1 MTLGVISKMRFLDL
15 FAGIGGFR
23 RGMELAG
30 HECVGF
36 CEFDRFAVASYTSMH
51 LITEEQRAYLAT
63 LPLQQ
68 RQKEILKDEYRNGEW
83 YANDIRDV
91 RGRDLPLAEC
101 WGFGAPCQDF
111 SIAGNRAGLDGDRSS
126 LVREV
131 FRLVGEVREED
142 RPEWLIYENVKG
154 MLSSNRGL
162 DFAFILAELDER
174 GYDAQWSIF
183 NSKDYGVPQNRERV
197 YLIGHSR
204 RKGRCKVFPFEAA
217 DRENCF
223 QVEQIGT
230 RRSHR
235 NNRMSYSS
243 EDCCGVAPT
252 LDSMGGGGREPHVS
266 IPISVSGFEVTSEN
280 ATESGPVSTDDKL
293 GDHKQNTLAFVDLTT
308 KNAEM
313 TENARCLKA
322 RYDNGVSNLGGE
334 RNRVITDNGLHPALT
349 ATDYKQPISVA
360 VPIRENVKRG
370 YSVAGGE
377 TRSTSQ
383 PQEATQDEDG

>member
-1 MTLGVISKMRFLDL
+1 MRFIDF

-30 HECVGF
+30 HTCVGF
-36 CEFDRFAVASYTSMH
+36 CEFDKFAVASYTSMH
-51 LITEEQRAYLAT
+51 LITEDQRAYLAT
-63 LPLQQ
+63 LPLQK

-91 RGRDLPLAEC
+91 RGRDLPLAEA

-111 SIAGNRAGLDGDRSS
+111 SIAGYRKGLDGDRSS
-126 LVREV
+126 LVREI

-174 GYDAQWSIF
+174 GYDAEWRIF

-197 YLIGHSR
+197 YLIGHLR
-204 RKGRCKVFPFEAA
+204 TKGRCQVFPFEVS
-217 DRENCF
+217 DRETCL

-235 NNRMSYSS
+235 HNPQNYRVY
-243 EDCCGVAPT
+243 DCAGVAPT
-252 LDSMGGGGREPHVS
+252 LDSMGGGGREPHV
-266 IPISVSGFEVTSEN
+266 
-280 ATESGPVSTDDKL
+280 A
-293 GDHKQNTLAFVDLTT
+293 QFVDLTT
-308 KNAEM
+308 KNAEF
-313 TENARCLKA
+313 TDNARCLKA
-322 RYDNGVSNLGGE
+322 RYDAGVTNRGDNSGIAVFVSRDAEQE
-334 RNRVITDNGLHPALT
+334 R
-349 ATDYKQPISVA
+349 
-360 VPIRENVKRG
+360 
-370 YSVAGGE
+370 
-377 TRSTSQ
+377 SQ
-383 PQEATQDEDG
+383 DG

>member
-1 MTLGVISKMRFLDL
+1 MRFIDF
-15 FAGIGGFR
+15 FAGIGGAR

-30 HECVGF
+30 HTCVGF

-63 LPLQQ
+63 LPLQK

-101 WGFGAPCQDF
+101 WLFGAPCQDF

-126 LVREV
+126 LVREI

-174 GYDAQWSIF
+174 GYDAEWRIF

-197 YLIGHSR
+197 YLVGHSR
-204 RKGRCKVFPFEAA
+204 NKGRCKVFPFEVS
-217 DRENCF
+217 DREDSL
-223 QVEQIGT
+223 QVKQIGN
-230 RRSHR
+230 RRSEHR
-235 NNRMSYSS
+235 HNPQNLRVY
-243 EDCCGVAPT
+243 DCAGIAPT
-252 LDSMGGGGREPHVS
+252 LDSMEGGGRNPH
-266 IPISVSGFEVTSEN
+266 I
-280 ATESGPVSTDDKL
+280 A
-293 GDHKQNTLAFVDLTT
+293 QFVDLTT
-308 KNAEM
+308 KNAEL
-313 TENARCLKA
+313 TDNARCLKA
-322 RYDNGVSNLGGE
+322 RYDAGVTNRGGD
-334 RNRVITDNGLHPALT
+334 NSGVAIFVQDQSKGVQTD
-349 ATDYKQPISVA
+349 
-360 VPIRENVKRG
+360 E
-370 YSVAGGE
+370 
-377 TRSTSQ
+377 
-383 PQEATQDEDG
+383 